1 MKVVILAIRLM
12 IGQSALTFLL
22 MDSEGFSHL
31 GDIQPS
37 LPTAPS
43 SSSPFIQKYR
53 VSSLVRPADSA
64 DSPAVR

>member
-1 MKVVILAIRLM
+1 MKVVILAIRL
-12 IGQSALTFLL
+12 IIDQSALTFLL
-22 MDSEGFSHL
+22 MDSEAFSHL

-43 SSSPFIQKYR
+43 SPFIQKYC